1 MKCQIL
7 NGSAAF
13 TDSKEVYSITAQNVT
28 QAHLHTCMYTTRVND
43 NSHNTDAGHCGDIV
57 KSSKELYIFYS
68 HVIDIS
74 FILCLWIEK
83 MRTLELCGIL
93 LNSSGPWSNI
103 VKWLSF
109 SIMLFLGMERSI
121 FLIKENWQGDLLQC
135 SPGLAQ
141 NGRRQGC
148 KHLIFRSL
156 PGKDTRG
163 HIALATRSSRLHH
176 GGSQAFGLTLAQMV
190 EIQSKAMWPGKHRI
204 LEQSVWFLPFL
215 WRSSF
220 GWKSTPGT
228 KCFQTFGRKRN
239 ALFSTFSVSKK

>member
-1 MKCQIL
+1 MQ
-7 NGSAAF
+7 ARWH
-13 TDSKEVYSITAQNVT
+13 TD
-28 QAHLHTCMYTTRVND
+28 MYMAGMSD
-43 NSHNTDAGHCGDIV
+43 NSHNTGAWHCGDIG
-57 KSSKELYIFYS
+57 KPSKGLYILYS
-68 HVIDIS
+68 RVIGVS
-74 FILCLWIEK
+74 FILWLWIEK
-83 MRTLELCGIL
+83 THTLELCGIL

-148 KHLIFRSL
+148 KHLIFGSL
-156 PGKDTRG
+156 PGKDARG
-163 HIALATRSSRLHH
+163 HIAPATRSSRLYHS
-176 GGSQAFGLTLAQMV
+176 GSRAFGLTLVQMV

-228 KCFQTFGRKRN
+228 KRFQIFGRKRN